1 MDLTENKIASRV
13 MYEGG
18 FLKVLKDDVQ
28 LPDGSTSTREYLTHP
43 GAVAMLAILDNGKL
57 LMERQHRYPWHCDFI
72 ELPAGKIDPGE
83 DILVT
88 AQRELL
94 EETGYV
100 AREWMHLASAAPCI
114 GYSDERMEYF
124 IARGLTHQGSKLDEG
139 EFLEVFELSLDEAM
153 AWIRDGRITDSK
165 TIVGLFWLE
174 KVLKEGWR
182 AQE

>member
-1 MDLTENKIASRV
+1 MDLTEHPLDSQV

-18 FLKVLKDDVQ
+18 FLKVLKDRVR
-28 LPDGSTSTREYLTHP
+28 LPDGSVGTREYLTHP

-57 LMERQHRYPWHCDFI
+57 LFERQHRYPWHQDFI

-100 AREWMHLASAAPCI
+100 AREWLHLTTAAPCI

-124 IARGLTHQGSKLDEG
+124 IARGLTHQGCKLDEG
-139 EFLEVFELSLDEAM
+139 EFLEVFELSLEEALR
-153 AWIRDGRITDSK
+153 WIRDGRITDSK

-174 KVLKEGWR
+174 KHANGWR
-182 AQE
+182 

>member
-1 MDLTENKIASRV
+1 MDLTEKQLDTRIV
-13 MYEGG
+13 YEGG
-18 FLKVLKDDVQ
+18 FLEVRKDTVQ
-28 LPDGSTSTREYLTHP
+28 LPNGSTSTREYLTHP

-100 AREWMHLASAAPCI
+100 ASSWTHLASAAPCI

-124 IARGLTHQGSKLDEG
+124 IARGLTHRGSQLDDE
-139 EFLEVFELSLDEAM
+139 EFLEVFELSPEEAM
-153 AWIRDGRITDSK
+153 QWIRDGRITDSK

-174 KVLKEGWR
+174 KVLKEGWS